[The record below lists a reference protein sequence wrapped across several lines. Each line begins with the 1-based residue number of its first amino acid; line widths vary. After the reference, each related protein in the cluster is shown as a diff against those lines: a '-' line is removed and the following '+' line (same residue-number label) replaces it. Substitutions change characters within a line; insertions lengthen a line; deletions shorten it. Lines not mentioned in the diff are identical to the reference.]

1 MHPCALRALRRNFGG
16 ATLNKN
22 ILSLLA
28 LSAGLL
34 SSLATAHASPLDA
47 NFTLNAGADH
57 YQFTVPANPIPSATN
72 LSCPDSN
79 MGDFCLFNINITKN
93 NHTSAG
99 TIEFFTTAAFGGFE
113 IFQNGVSELSASGGQ
128 LFTGTVFAPTI
139 STNPFSFSLMAYVN
153 PPNCAKTSDCRTVND
168 SGDVGVVPEPSS
180 IAFLSTGLLAAV
192 GTLRRRISR

>member
-1 MHPCALRALRRNFGG
+1 M
-16 ATLNKN
+16 NKN
-22 ILSLLA
+22 YISLLTLA
-28 LSAGLL
+28 AGLL

-47 NFTLNAGADH
+47 NFTLSAGSDH
-57 YQFTVPANPIPSATN
+57 YQFTVPANPTPSATN

-93 NHTSAG
+93 NVTSAG

-113 IFQNGVSELSASGGQ
+113 IFQNGISELSASGGQ
-128 LFTGTVFAPTI
+128 LFTGTVFNPTI
-139 STNPFSFSLMAYVN
+139 NTNPFSFSLMGYVN
-153 PPNCAKTSDCRTVND
+153 PPNCAKTSNCRTVD
-168 SGDVGVVPEPSS
+168 QSDITAVVPEPSS